1 MRRILLTAA
10 VCALC
15 GFGAISVPAAPVD
28 PVEILR
34 AADASR
40 GNLQGVEFDM
50 TITSHENG
58 RDTELRVHVQARGYD
73 FVCEELY
80 PPKYKGQKLA
90 LISGNM
96 WFYKPGLSKL
106 VAISQRQRLMG
117 QAANGDIA
125 ATNYAAEYE
134 GTISGEESID
144 GELCD
149 RFELRAA
156 NKRATYDRIRYW
168 VSKERG
174 VGVRADYFS
183 VSGKLIKSA
192 RMEYDNRTTHDG
204 RDRPFISRIVIT
216 DALVASNITTL
227 SYIRPVFRELP
238 DHIFSLDLLGR

>member
-1 MRRILLTAA
+1 MSRLLLAA
-10 VCALC
+10 AACALC
-15 GFGAISVPAAPVD
+15 GFGAGPVPAEPAD
-28 PVEILR
+28 PIAILR

-40 GNLQGVEFDM
+40 GSLRGVEFDM
-50 TITSHENG
+50 TILSHENG

-80 PPKYKGQKLA
+80 PPKYKGQKLV
-90 LISGNM
+90 LLSGNM
-96 WFYKPGLSKL
+96 WFYRPGLSKP

-149 RFELRAA
+149 RFELKAVT
-156 NKRATYDRIRYW
+156 KRATYDGIRYW
-168 VSKERG
+168 VSRERG

-183 VSGKLIKSA
+183 ISGKLIKTA
-192 RMEYDNRTTHDG
+192 RMEYGNRTIHDG
-204 RDRPFISRIVIT
+204 RDRPFISSIVIT
-216 DALVASNITTL
+216 DALVDSNVTILT
-227 SYIRPVFRELP
+227 YIRPEFRELP
-238 DHIFSLDLLGR
+238 DRVFSLDLLGR